1 MVTKK
6 WTVELRGIRDILRL
20 GGEERYKFLEIAES
34 LSISHQT
41 VSKHVATVH
50 NSGLDFAQALELS
63 DQELKALIYPKTPGP
78 LSEGKVTPD
87 FDELIKELANHRS
100 LTPKVVWD
108 EYRAQFGNR
117 SYSYSQFCV
126 QGYPSLHHP
135 SSSVATIPRIHL
147 DLRLG
152 H

>member
-78 LSEGKVTPD
+78 LSEGKV
-87 FDELIKELANHRS
+87 L
-100 LTPKVVWD
+100 LT
-108 EYRAQFGNR
+108 
-117 SYSYSQFCV
+117 
-126 QGYPSLHHP
+126 LT
-135 SSSVATIPRIHL
+135 SSSKSSPITDCLRQKWFGMNTGSNLATAVTATPISGSGVPITTPYIIKCC
-147 DLRLG
+147 DDP
-152 H
+152 